1 MFSVISIGG
10 SEDAENMDAC
20 IKCPYQS
27 SLSPQR
33 LSRQTSLF
41 PDAHKL
47 SLRPTSSTIRPLSKG
62 TTDLKAE
69 CGVNHDSLG
78 SCIEVCDR
86 RELFRTWT
94 THVDFIPTVDDQGTE
109 RGPSW

>member
-1 MFSVISIGG
+1 MDMTTIQRMNSIRG
-10 SEDAENMDAC
+10 SRDAENMDAC

-33 LSRQTSLF
+33 LSRQTSPFL
-41 PDAHKL
+41 DAHKL

-62 TTDLKAE
+62 ATDLKAE

-78 SCIEVCDR
+78 SCVEVYDS

-94 THVDFIPTVDDQGTE
+94 AHKDFIPPVND
-109 RGPSW
+109 